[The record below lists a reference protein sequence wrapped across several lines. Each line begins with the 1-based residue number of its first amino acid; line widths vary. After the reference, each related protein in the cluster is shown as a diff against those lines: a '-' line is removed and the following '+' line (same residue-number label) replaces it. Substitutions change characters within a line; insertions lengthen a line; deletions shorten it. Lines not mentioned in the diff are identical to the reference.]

1 MVKSRSTAAH
11 SGHGGADKRRRE
23 KERREEGKRRKKKRR
38 GRGRN
43 LGLCVN
49 RGGEGGGRGGQGCNG
64 VRSQRMGQL
73 SARAGL
79 EWLGEPVPLVKP
91 P

>member
-23 KERREEGKRRKKKRR
+23 KERREEGKRRKEKRR

-49 RGGEGGGRGGQGCNG
+49 RGGGGRRNG
-64 VRSQRMGQL
+64 VCSQRMGQL

>member
-49 RGGEGGGRGGQGCNG
+49 RGGGRCKG